1 MKRKGMSLLEL
12 TIGSTLM
19 GLLFMSGLQLLSSLF
34 LVQTRFTPSQNVL
47 NFESLLVKTQLE
59 QALQE
64 AEILNVSLDHLSLH
78 FQNQT
83 GEHQIRFQN
92 TPMFGISG
100 KTRHNWLIG
109 PPRPSSRNLAFKNP
123 ARISWKSKCL
133 LKKQRSPYG
142 SEIPASF
149 SQRLH
154 AIGAFALHQHH
165 YGTDWHQFN

>member
-34 LVQTRFTPSQNVL
+34 LVQTHFSPSQNVL

-64 AEILNVSLDHLSLH
+64 AEILNVSIDHLSLH

-83 GEHQIRFQN
+83 GAHQIRFQN
-92 TPMFGISG
+92 TPHSWYLWQDQAQLAHWPVSTVQQKPGFQKSSENLLEIQMPTE
-100 KTRHNWLIG
+100 KTTLSIWL
-109 PPRPSSRNLAFKNP
+109 RNSSVL
-123 ARISWKSKCL
+123 
-133 LKKQRSPYG
+133 
-142 SEIPASF
+142 
-149 SQRLH
+149 
-154 AIGAFALHQHH
+154 
-165 YGTDWHQFN
+165 